1 MEKLCETLR
10 QMRKNKNITQ
20 GKMAELLGLNRST
33 YSLYEIGLREPSIDT
48 LKNIS
53 ELLDTPLDKLLGIE
67 TSNYSLIPNEIGLL
81 HNYRILNEIGKD
93 KVVEYTKDLTKI
105 PEYQKSPLTERQTL
119 NAAHA
124 MEGASKEDMEHD
136 ETIMNDDSEWQ

>member
-105 PEYQKSPLTERQTL
+105 PEYQKAPKSLMLPHLILKKRL
-119 NAAHA
+119 N
-124 MEGASKEDMEHD
+124 
-136 ETIMNDDSEWQ
+136 